1 VVEWHGTIKQFWKK
15 IEIIFNFEVKKM
27 KPNTLSNHE
36 GAIVHFPA
44 NMRQCSEGK
53 QRKKI

>member
-1 VVEWHGTIKQFWKK
+1 VVEWHGTIKQFCKK

-27 KPNTLSNHE
+27 KPNTLSNDE
-36 GAIVHFPA
+36 GAIVHFRA

-53 QRKKI
+53 QRKKK